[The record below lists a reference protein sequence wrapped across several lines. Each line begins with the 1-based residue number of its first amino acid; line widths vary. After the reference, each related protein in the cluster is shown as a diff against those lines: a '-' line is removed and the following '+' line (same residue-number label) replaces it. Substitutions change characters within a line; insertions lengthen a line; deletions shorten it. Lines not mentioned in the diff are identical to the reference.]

1 MVFLN
6 TDIFKKG
13 KNICDENNFYNT
25 LRLLLKYF
33 FLSSRSEVNIMDLI
47 RDVSKTEME
56 FKVFMVYKNFALD
69 IYYSDVKTMFDNNDE
84 KEFGYDDITF
94 YIIYL
99 VKTKYDNDHSV
110 ISPYISGM
118 DNDDIIE
125 KFNFIKNTYK
135 IQKEQLE
142 KMSNLQEAI
151 TLLENSKV
159 FEKKAK
165 SYRDRALSLLYKIH
179 STTQL
184 SLNDDN
190 METGKIKLL
199 L

>member
-1 MVFLN
+1 MVLN
-6 TDIFKKG
+6 IIFFEKG
-13 KNICDENNFYNT
+13 KNICNENNFYNT

-47 RDVSKTEME
+47 RDVSKTEIE
-56 FKVFMVYKNFALD
+56 FKVFMVYKNYALD
-69 IYYSDVKTMFDNNDE
+69 IYYSEVKKLFDSNDE
-84 KEFGYDDITF
+84 VELNYDDITF

-99 VKTKYDNDHSV
+99 VKTSYDKDHTV

-135 IQKEQLE
+135 IQKDQLE

-151 TLLENSKV
+151 TLLENSNV

-179 STTQL
+179 SKTQL
-184 SLNDDN
+184 SLNDDK

-199 L
+199 F

>member
-1 MVFLN
+1 MVLN
-6 TDIFKKG
+6 IIFFEKG
-13 KNICDENNFYNT
+13 KNICNENNFYNT

-47 RDVSKTEME
+47 RDVSKTEIE
-56 FKVFMVYKNFALD
+56 FKVFMVYKNYALD
-69 IYYSDVKTMFDNNDE
+69 IYYSEVKKLFDSNDE
-84 KEFGYDDITF
+84 VELNYDDITF

-99 VKTKYDNDHSV
+99 VKTSYDKDHTV

-135 IQKEQLE
+135 IQKDQLE

-151 TLLENSKV
+151 TLLENSNV

-179 STTQL
+179 SKTQV
-184 SLNDDN
+184 SLNDDK

-199 L
+199 F